1 MGFFSWLNASISE
14 MKNQLANELE
24 VTPSGINNAQRDLA
38 EMRSIKDEQLALQS
52 YFKRE
57 IDRLLEAEDYDGIS
71 ALIEETQR
79 KSQDLR
85 NRASRFTM

>member
-1 MGFFSWLNASISE
+1 
-14 MKNQLANELE
+14 MKNQLADELE

-57 IDRLLEAEDYDGIS
+57 IDRLFEAEDYDGIS